1 MIDRIEKYIKNH
13 NLFTKQNNLLLAIS
27 GGADSVFLFFILK
40 KLGYT
45 FELAHCNFNLRGKE
59 SQEDEAFV
67 KKLANKY
74 GVKYHIKSFET
85 QAYANKHKI
94 SIQMAARNLR
104 YEWFHKLLLVN
115 HLHFIVLA
123 HNQDDNVETFFIN
136 LIRGSGINGLCGIKA
151 KNNKIVRPL
160 LDVSR
165 VAIESYLYKN
175 NIAFCND
182 SSNIDV
188 KYGRNKIRHQ
198 LIPLLKE
205 LNPKIQQTI
214 AEEMFILN
222 GTREIFHNRI
232 DLVKNSLLKYQDGI
246 YKINISD
253 LIQLESMEIFLYEIV
268 KKFGFFKVDQILK
281 GMCSQS
287 GKQFFSETHQLIVDR
302 EEILISLLPTEAQ
315 EVDILM
321 KESEIKIPIKI
332 KFSVSYDF
340 SINKNRN
347 IAQLDFDKLSFPL
360 RLRKWKSGDKFKP
373 LGMSNFK
380 KLSDFFIDN
389 KFSRLQKQNQWLLCS
404 KDSIVWVIGN
414 RIDDRYKVDIHTKK
428 VYIAELLK

>member
-13 NLFTKQNNLLLAIS
+13 NLFTKKNNLLLAIS

-67 KKLANKY
+67 KTLANKY
-74 GVKYHIKSFET
+74 GIKYHIKSFET
-85 QAYANKHKI
+85 KAYANKHKI

-115 HLHFIVLA
+115 HLHFVVLA
-123 HNQDDNVETFFIN
+123 HSQDDNVETFFIN

-160 LDVSR
+160 LNVSR
-165 VAIESYLYKN
+165 VDIESYLYKN

-188 KYGRNKIRHQ
+188 KYGRNKIRHK

-205 LNPKIQQTI
+205 LNPNIQQTI
-214 AEEMFILN
+214 AKEISILN
-222 GTREIFHNRI
+222 GTREIFNRRI
-232 DLVKNSLLKYQDGI
+232 DLVISSLLKYQDGI
-246 YKINISD
+246 YRIKIFD

-268 KKFGFFKVDQILK
+268 KKFGFFEVDQIIK
-281 GMCSQS
+281 GLFSQS
-287 GKQFFSETHQLIVDR
+287 GKQF
-302 EEILISLLPTEAQ
+302 ISFN
-315 EVDILM
+315 
-321 KESEIKIPIKI
+321 S
-332 KFSVSYDF
+332 SVNS
-340 SINKNRN
+340 
-347 IAQLDFDKLSFPL
+347 
-360 RLRKWKSGDKFKP
+360 
-373 LGMSNFK
+373 
-380 KLSDFFIDN
+380 
-389 KFSRLQKQNQWLLCS
+389 
-404 KDSIVWVIGN
+404 
-414 RIDDRYKVDIHTKK
+414 
-428 VYIAELLK
+428 